1 MHIYIYDSFVN
12 QKKYESTMARVE
24 TRITD
29 LGLNGKIIR
38 LGLMNSVY
46 DAVENEIKKGAKTII
61 AVGNNF
67 LLNQVVNAMA
77 KLTAG
82 HILNKT
88 TPLGFIPIGKANND
102 IADYLG
108 IDLDEEAG
116 NILSARRIQKLDL
129 GLANN
134 YYFLSQATITSQG
147 TTVEIDKNYS
157 IEIMG
162 SGKIG
167 VINLPI
173 TNDLPANIRPDAK
186 DGILELFIKTRNL
199 KKFLPLSPKK
209 TESSIF
215 SFKKLRIINK
225 HQPLIVDGSVKI
237 PTPVDIS
244 IAQEKINIIVGKK
257 RKF

>member
-12 QKKYESTMARVE
+12 QKKYESVMARVE

-38 LGLMNSVY
+38 LGTMNSVY

-61 AVGNNF
+61 AVGNNY
-67 LLNQVVNAMA
+67 LLNQVVNALA
-77 KLTAG
+77 GLTAG
-82 HILNKT
+82 HVLNKT
-88 TPLGFIPIGKANND
+88 TPLGFIPIGRKNND

-108 IDLDEEAG
+108 INLDEEAG

-129 GLANN
+129 GLADN

-147 TTVEIDKNYS
+147 TTIEIDKNYS

-162 SGKIG
+162 SGEIG

-173 TNDLPANIRPDAK
+173 ASDWPANIKSDAK
-186 DGILELFIKTRNL
+186 DGVLELFIKTRNL
-199 KKFLPLSPKK
+199 KKFLPISPKK

-225 HQPLIVDGSVKI
+225 HQPIIIDNSVKI

-244 IAQEKINIIVGKK
+244 MAQEKINIIVGKK